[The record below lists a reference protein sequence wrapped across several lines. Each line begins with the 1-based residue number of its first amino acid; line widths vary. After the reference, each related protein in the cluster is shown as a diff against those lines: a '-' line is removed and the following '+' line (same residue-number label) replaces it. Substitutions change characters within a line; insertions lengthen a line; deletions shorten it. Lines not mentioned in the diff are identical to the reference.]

1 MRTKTLALG
10 WVVAGLFL
18 GSVGLASAQMVG
30 LPVMDT
36 ATPRDQGNL
45 ELLPGVVVGQDMN
58 FYGARTTLSVL
69 DEFRI
74 FVDVGQVDIREG
86 DANFAVQGGMLY
98 TLMSN
103 DFIDLGVRGAG
114 YSANTDL
121 LGLTGCNGM
130 VVFSDETV
138 LTHLFCH
145 GGIGLD
151 YVHKSIET
159 RWGASSKQNEINPAL
174 SLGLSYQ
181 FNENFTLFTEANY
194 VDGLY
199 AGIGLS
205 IR

>member
-1 MRTKTLALG
+1 MRIKTLALS
-10 WVVAGLFL
+10 WVVAGVFL
-18 GSVGLASAQMVG
+18 GSAGLALAQMVG

-45 ELLPGVVVGQDMN
+45 ELLPGVVIGQDMD

-69 DEFRI
+69 DECRVFL
-74 FVDVGQVDIREG
+74 DVGQVDIEKG
-86 DANFAVQGGMLY
+86 DANFGIQGGMLY

-114 YSANTDL
+114 YYANTDL

-130 VVFSDETV
+130 LVFSDETV
-138 LTHLFCH
+138 LPQLFFH

-159 RWGASSKQNEINPAL
+159 RWGASSNQNELNPAL

-181 FNENFTLFTEANY
+181 CNENFILFTEANY

>member
-1 MRTKTLALG
+1 MRMKTLALG
-10 WVVAGLFL
+10 WVVAGVCL
-18 GSVGLASAQMVG
+18 GLAGLAQAQMVG

-45 ELLPGVVVGQDMN
+45 ELLPGIMVGQDMN
-58 FYGARTTLSVL
+58 FYGARTTVSVM
-69 DEFRI
+69 DEFRV
-74 FVDVGQVDIREG
+74 FLDLGQVDIQDG

-114 YSANTDL
+114 YYANTDL

-130 VVFSDETV
+130 LVFSDESV
-138 LTHLFCH
+138 VNNLYCY
-145 GGIGLD
+145 GGLGLD
-151 YVHKSIET
+151 YVQKDIKT
-159 RWGASSKQNEINPAL
+159 RWGSSSKQNEINPAL
-174 SLGLSYQ
+174 ALGLSYQ
-181 FNENFTLFTEANY
+181 FNERFTLFTEANY